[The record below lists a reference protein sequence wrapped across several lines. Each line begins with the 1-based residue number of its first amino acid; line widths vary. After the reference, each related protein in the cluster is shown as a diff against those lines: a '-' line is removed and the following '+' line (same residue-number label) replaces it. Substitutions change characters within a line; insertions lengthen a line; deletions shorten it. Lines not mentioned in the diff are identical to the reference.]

1 MINKQMLL
9 NYLSK
14 KIERN
19 YVVVGERLTANNIVG
34 AKMELAEATALN
46 ELFVK
51 IKFDEF
57 DDNAIV
63 DQKIV
68 VNN

>member
-34 AKMELAEATALN
+34 AKMELAEATALT